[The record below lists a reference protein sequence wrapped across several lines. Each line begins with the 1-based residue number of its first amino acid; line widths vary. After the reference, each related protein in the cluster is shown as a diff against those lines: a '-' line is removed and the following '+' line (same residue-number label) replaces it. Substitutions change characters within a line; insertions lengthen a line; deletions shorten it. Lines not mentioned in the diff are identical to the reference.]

1 MNTIKDILLDILT
14 VPSPSGSEQLLT
26 KKFSDYMAPIVD
38 RVSID
43 SIGNTIAY
51 KKGMGNGKR
60 VMIVSHAD
68 EVAMMVT
75 YIDDNGFVHFQEVGA
90 IDTNILPEQLVEIHH
105 EDKIVYGVI
114 GKKPLHLQEKS
125 EYAKDWATEELWIDL
140 GVKGKDEAEELVE
153 VGDYITYKTQPT
165 IVQNN
170 NIVSKSLDDKSGLA
184 VIVKVAQGLKDEIL
198 DDDLYFV
205 ASVQEELG
213 ARGAQVAAQS
223 IKPDVAI
230 AVDTTHSVDYPS
242 VSPVRNGDIS
252 LGKGVVV
259 TKGPNIDPMLAQQLT
274 KLAKKNDIQ
283 FQTQAISHQT
293 GSDIN
298 PIQLV
303 EAGVKTA
310 LLSIPLRYMHSPNEV
325 ANMDDMKRAAELLKA
340 FCLRNQNSL

>member
-1 MNTIKDILLDILT
+1 MIKDILLDILAI
-14 VPSPSGSEQLLT
+14 PSPSGNEQLLT
-26 KKFSDYMAPIVD
+26 KKFADFVAPMVD
-38 RVSID
+38 RVTVD
-43 SIGNTIAY
+43 TIGNVIAY
-51 KKGMGNGKR
+51 RKGNGSGKR
-60 VMIVSHAD
+60 VMIVAHAD

-90 IDTNILPEQLVEIHH
+90 VDTNILPEQIVEIHH
-105 EDKIVYGVI
+105 VGKTVAGVI

-140 GVKGKDEAEELVE
+140 GVKSKAEAEKLVE
-153 VGDYITYKTQPT
+153 VGDYITYKTQPFFL
-165 IVQNN
+165 QSN

-184 VIVKVAQGLKDEIL
+184 VMMEVAQCLKDESV
-198 DDDLYFV
+198 DDDIYFV

-223 IKPDVAI
+223 IKPDIAI
-230 AVDTTHSVDYPS
+230 AVDTTHAVDYPS
-242 VSPVRNGDIS
+242 VSPERIGDIS

-259 TKGPNIDPMLAQQLT
+259 TKGPNIDLSLAQQLT
-274 KLAKKNDIQ
+274 KIARESDIN
-283 FQTQAISHQT
+283 FQLQAISHQT

-325 ANMDDMKRAAELLKA
+325 ACLEDMMSAGELLKK
-340 FCLRNQNSL
+340 FCMSSH

>member
-1 MNTIKDILLDILT
+1 MEVIKDIMFDILAI
-14 VPSPSGSEQLLT
+14 PSPSGNEQLLT
-26 KKFSDYMAPIVD
+26 KKFADFVAPMVD
-38 RVSID
+38 RVTVD
-43 SIGNTIAY
+43 TVGNAIAY
-51 KKGMGNGKR
+51 RKGNGRGKR
-60 VMIVSHAD
+60 VMVVAHAD

-90 IDTNILPEQLVEIHH
+90 VDTNLLPEQMVEIHH
-105 EDKIVYGVI
+105 GNKVVAGII

-140 GVKGKDEAEELVE
+140 GVKSKAEAEKMVE

-165 IVQNN
+165 LLQNN
-170 NIVSKSLDDKSGLA
+170 TIVSKSLDDKSGLA
-184 VIVKVAQGLKDEIL
+184 VVMEVAQCLKNESV
-198 DDDLYFV
+198 DDDIYFV

-223 IKPDVAI
+223 IKPDIAI
-230 AVDTTHSVDYPS
+230 AVDTTHAVDYPS
-242 VSPVRNGDIS
+242 VSPERIGDIG

-259 TKGPNIDPMLAQQLT
+259 TKGPNIDLSLARQLT
-274 KLAKKNDIQ
+274 KIARENDINIQ
-283 FQTQAISHQT
+283 LQAISHQT

-303 EAGVKTA
+303 EAGVRTA

-325 ANMDDMKRAAELLKA
+325 ACLEDMKSAVELLER
-340 FCLRNQNSL
+340 FCMSSH